1 MLEAPDLKRLFSEEK
16 FRLRRPCI
24 TTPSAHNGAMSC
36 SILLV
41 EDEPLIASS
50 LSSAMQA
57 EGYEVTHA
65 ANCTA
70 ALRYLVN
77 RNAQLLLLDWM
88 LPDGDGL
95 QVLER
100 ARAKDEHV
108 RAILLTARF
117 EVSDRVHALRSGAD
131 DYLVKPFAYAELSA
145 RMAALLR
152 RGAVASDSLSYA
164 NLRLHLV
171 ARHAYLNE
179 QFLEL
184 TQREFDLLAY
194 LARHAQ
200 RSVSRSMLAR
210 DVWKQT
216 QRATALDNVID
227 VHIARLR
234 RKLEAIEP
242 NRLIHTQRGIGFCLS
257 VDEPL

>member
-1 MLEAPDLKRLFSEEK
+1 MNCP
-16 FRLRRPCI
+16 
-24 TTPSAHNGAMSC
+24 
-36 SILLV
+36 ILLV

-50 LSSAMQA
+50 LVSAMQA
-57 EGYEVTHA
+57 DGYSVTYA
-65 ANCTA
+65 ANCA
-70 ALRYLVN
+70 SALRQLVHTQP
-77 RNAQLLLLDWM
+77 QLLVLDWM

-100 ARAKDEHV
+100 ARSKDADV
-108 RAILLTARF
+108 RAIILTAR
-117 EVSDRVHALRSGAD
+117 SDISERVHALRCGAD

-145 RMAALLR
+145 RIAALLR
-152 RGAVASDSLSYA
+152 RGAVASDNLSYA
-164 NLRLHLV
+164 SLRLHLV
-171 ARHAYLNE
+171 ARHAYLSD
-179 QFLEL
+179 QMMDL

-194 LARHAQ
+194 LVRHAQ

-234 RKLEAIEP
+234 RKLESIHP

>member
-1 MLEAPDLKRLFSEEK
+1 MGLVSEEK
-16 FRLRRPCI
+16 FRISSLCPAQQ
-24 TTPSAHNGAMSC
+24 SDHNGTMSS

-50 LSSAMQA
+50 LVSAMQA
-57 EGYEVTHA
+57 EGYSVTHA
-65 ANCTA
+65 PSCAS
-70 ALRYLVN
+70 ALRYLVH
-77 RNAQLLLLDWM
+77 ATSQLLVLDWM

-100 ARAKDEHV
+100 ARTKDEHV
-108 RAILLTARF
+108 RAIILTARS
-117 EVSDRVHALRSGAD
+117 EIAERVHALRSGAD

-152 RGAVASDSLSYA
+152 RGTASSDSLSYA
-164 NLRLHLV
+164 HLRLQLLSRQ
-171 ARHAYLNE
+171 AFLNE
-179 QFLEL
+179 QLLDL

-194 LARHAQ
+194 LVRHAE

-234 RKLEAIEP
+234 RKLESIAP
-242 NRLIHTQRGIGFCLS
+242 NRLIHTQRGIGFCMS
-257 VDEPL
+257 VNEPL